1 MCLMLSRLQSEYK
14 TKTNSKQRLRTT
26 LAAVNYSEERDTTT
40 LTE

>member
-14 TKTNSKQRLRTT
+14 TKTNSKKRLRTT